1 MTKNDTV
8 DFKVLDSISVIAK
21 KLANSNLKIKRTQ
34 EFLKAEEQLNNY
46 FETTSNGTW
55 MLCGIISYY
64 FENNGSTCS
73 FNDLSTFFGA
83 PVMSVIAYKDD
94 IKVLLDKGYI
104 SNTIGLEEKEIGLK
118 NEFEVS
124 TELLHCILHNKK
136 IIISQKKEK
145 EDGLTSLIKRIG
157 EMIESDEKEI
167 LKIIRIDHIEKEYR
181 NSDFFSNVCQ
191 LIPDSYDRL
200 FFYDTCSDLLN
211 GNETNLCSTLSN
223 IYDSEEYRFI
233 VAESFMN
240 EENVLF
246 KNGLIDFVNKG
257 NINDSTIEL
266 TIKAK
271 EMLLGEKAKL
281 FLKSAKATNII
292 KPEAIKQKPLFYS
305 TENETEIHRL
315 RTSLQEENLCSI
327 QERLSEK
334 GLPKGIAVLLYGA
347 PGTGKTETVYQIAKE
362 TGRQIFHVDI
372 SSAKSCW
379 FGESEKITKKIFTD
393 YKQLCKAAK
402 SEQGGKMPILLFNE
416 ADGILSK
423 RKDAIAG
430 NTTQTENTIQNIIL
444 EEMETLEGI
453 MICTTNLAE
462 NLDTAFERR
471 FLFKIKFENPTI
483 EAKQKIWKSKLDWLN
498 DDAISKV
505 AQAYDLSGGQIDN
518 IVRKITMDEVLT
530 GNKPDFEELNAL
542 CKSEKINNTERR
554 IGFC

>member
-1 MTKNDTV
+1 
-8 DFKVLDSISVIAK
+8 
-21 KLANSNLKIKRTQ
+21 
-34 EFLKAEEQLNNY
+34 
-46 FETTSNGTW
+46 
-55 MLCGIISYY
+55 
-64 FENNGSTCS
+64 
-73 FNDLSTFFGA
+73 
-83 PVMSVIAYKDD
+83 
-94 IKVLLDKGYI
+94 
-104 SNTIGLEEKEIGLK
+104 
-118 NEFEVS
+118 
-124 TELLHCILHNKK
+124 
-136 IIISQKKEK
+136 
-145 EDGLTSLIKRIG
+145 
-157 EMIESDEKEI
+157 
-167 LKIIRIDHIEKEYR
+167 
-181 NSDFFSNVCQ
+181 
-191 LIPDSYDRL
+191 
-200 FFYDTCSDLLN
+200 
-211 GNETNLCSTLSN
+211 
-223 IYDSEEYRFI
+223 
-233 VAESFMN
+233 MN

-315 RTSLQEENLCSI
+315 KTSLQEENLCSI

-393 YKQLCKAAK
+393 YRQLCKAAK
-402 SEQGGKMPILLFNE
+402 SEQSGKMPILLFNE

-444 EEMETLEGI
+444 EEMETL
-453 MICTTNLAE
+453 
-462 NLDTAFERR
+462 
-471 FLFKIKFENPTI
+471 
-483 EAKQKIWKSKLDWLN
+483 
-498 DDAISKV
+498 
-505 AQAYDLSGGQIDN
+505 AQ
-518 IVRKITMDEVLT
+518 
-530 GNKPDFEELNAL
+530 
-542 CKSEKINNTERR
+542 
-554 IGFC
+554 

>member
-21 KLANSNLKIKRTQ
+21 KLAGSNLKIKRTQ

-55 MLCGIISYY
+55 MMCGIISYY
-64 FENNGSTCS
+64 FEHGCTCN
-73 FNDLSTFFGA
+73 FNDLSSFFDTNI
-83 PVMSVIAYKDD
+83 MSVIVYKDD

-104 SNTIGLEEKEIGLK
+104 SNTKGLDEKEVGLK
-118 NEFEVS
+118 NEFELS

-136 IIISQKKEK
+136 ITLSPKKEK

-157 EMIESDEKEI
+157 EMIESNEREI
-167 LKIIRIDHIEKEYR
+167 LKIRWITRIEKKYR
-181 NSDFFSNVCQ
+181 NSDFFSKVCQ
-191 LIPDSYDRL
+191 VIPDSYDRL

-211 GNETNLCSTLSN
+211 GNETNLCSTLSY
-223 IYDSEEYRFI
+223 IYDSEEYRFNA
-233 VAESFMN
+233 AESFLN
-240 EENVLF
+240 EENALF
-246 KNGLIDFVNKG
+246 TNGLIDFINKG
-257 NINDSTIEL
+257 NINDSVIEL
-266 TIKAK
+266 TPKAK

-281 FLKSAKATNII
+281 FMKSTKGTNLIN
-292 KPEAIKQKPLFYS
+292 PEAIKQKSLFYS
-305 TENETEIHRL
+305 AENETEIHRL
-315 RTSLQEENLCSI
+315 KTALQEENLRSI
-327 QERLSEK
+327 QERLSKK
-334 GLPKGIAVLLYGA
+334 GLPKGIAVLLYGT

-362 TGRQIFHVDI
+362 TGRQILHVDI

-379 FGESEKITKKIFTD
+379 FGESEKNIKKIFTD

-402 SEQGGKMPILLFNE
+402 SEKNGKMPILLFNE

-423 RKDAIAG
+423 RRDAVVG
-430 NTTQTENTIQNIIL
+430 NTAQTENTIQNIIL

-483 EAKQKIWKSKLDWLN
+483 AVKQKIWKSKLGWLN
-498 DDAISKV
+498 DETISKV
-505 AQAYDLSGGQIDN
+505 AQAYELSGGQIDN

>member
-145 EDGLTSLIKRIG
+145 EDGLTSLINRIG
-157 EMIESDEKEI
+157 EMIKSDEKEI

-223 IYDSEEYRFI
+223 IYDSEECRFI

-246 KNGLIDFVNKG
+246 TNGLIDFVNKG
-257 NINDSTIEL
+257 NINDSSIEL
-266 TIKAK
+266 TTKAK

-281 FLKSAKATNII
+281 FMKSTKGTNII
-292 KPEAIKQKPLFYS
+292 NPEAIKQKSLFYS

-315 RTSLQEENLCSI
+315 RTSLQEKNLCSI

-530 GNKPDFEELNAL
+530 GNKPDFEELNVL
-542 CKSEKINNTERR
+542 CKNEKINNTERR

>member
-8 DFKVLDSISVIAK
+8 DFNVLNAISVIAR
-21 KLANSNLKIKRTQ
+21 KLAGSNLKIRRTQ
-34 EFLKAEEQLNNY
+34 EFLKAEEQLNKY

-55 MLCGIISYY
+55 MMCGMISYY
-64 FENNGSTCS
+64 FEHGGYASN
-73 FNDLSTFFGA
+73 FNTLSAFFDTNI
-83 PVMSVIAYKDD
+83 MSVISFEEDVK
-94 IKVLLDKGYI
+94 LLLEKGYI
-104 SNTIGLEEKEIGLK
+104 SNTIGLNEKEIGLK
-118 NEFEVS
+118 NEFKIS
-124 TELLHCILHNKK
+124 TELLHCIFKNKK
-136 IIISQKKEK
+136 ITLTRKKEK
-145 EDGLTSLIKRIG
+145 ENGLTSLIKRIG
-157 EMIESDEKEI
+157 IIIEGDDDEI
-167 LKIIRIDHIEKEYR
+167 FKIKHVKCIERVYK
-181 NSDFFSNVCQ
+181 NLDFFSKVCQ
-191 LIPDSYDRL
+191 LISRPHDRL

-233 VAESFMN
+233 AAESFLN
-240 EENVLF
+240 EENALF
-246 KNGLIDFVNKG
+246 TNGLIDFINKG
-257 NINDSTIEL
+257 NINDSVIEL
-266 TIKAK
+266 TPKAK

-281 FLKSAKATNII
+281 FMKSTKGTNLIN
-292 KPEAIKQKPLFYS
+292 PEAIKQKSLFYS
-305 TENETEIHRL
+305 AENETEIHRL

-334 GLPKGIAVLLYGA
+334 GLPKGIAVLLYGV

-362 TGRQIFHVDI
+362 TGRQILHVDI

-379 FGESEKITKKIFTD
+379 FGESEKNIKKIFTD
-393 YKQLCKAAK
+393 YRQLCKAAK
-402 SEQGGKMPILLFNE
+402 SEKDGKMPILLFNE

-423 RKDAIAG
+423 RRDADLG

-453 MICTTNLAE
+453 MICTTNLSE

-471 FLFKIKFENPTI
+471 FLFKIMFENPTI
-483 EAKQKIWKSKLDWLN
+483 EAKEKIWKSKLDWLN
-498 DDAISKV
+498 DETISKV
-505 AQAYDLSGGQIDN
+505 AQTYDLSGGQIDN

>member
-1 MTKNDTV
+1 MTKNNTV

-21 KLANSNLKIKRTQ
+21 KLAGSNLKIKRTQ

-55 MLCGIISYY
+55 MMCGIISYY

-104 SNTIGLEEKEIGLK
+104 SNTIGLDEKEIGLK

-124 TELLHCILHNKK
+124 TELLHCIFHNKK

-145 EDGLTSLIKRIG
+145 EDGLTSLINRIG
-157 EMIESDEKEI
+157 EMIKSDEKEI

-181 NSDFFSNVCQ
+181 NLDFFSKACQ

-233 VAESFMN
+233 AAESFLN
-240 EENVLF
+240 EENALF
-246 KNGLIDFVNKG
+246 TNGLIDFINKG
-257 NINDSTIEL
+257 NINDSVIEL
-266 TIKAK
+266 TPKAK

-281 FLKSAKATNII
+281 FLKSIKGTSII
-292 KPEAIKQKPLFYS
+292 NPEAIKQKSLFYS
-305 TENETEIHRL
+305 AENETEIHRL

-362 TGRQIFHVDI
+362 TGRQILHVDI

-402 SEQGGKMPILLFNE
+402 SEKDGKMPILLFNE

-423 RKDAIAG
+423 RRDADLG

-453 MICTTNLAE
+453 MICTTNLSE

-483 EAKQKIWKSKLDWLN
+483 AVKQKIWKSKLDWLN
-498 DDAISKV
+498 DETISKV
-505 AQAYDLSGGQIDN
+505 AQTYDLSGGQIDN

>member
-21 KLANSNLKIKRTQ
+21 KLAGSNLKIKRTQ

-64 FENNGSTCS
+64 FEHSYTCN
-73 FNDLSTFFGA
+73 FNDLSSFFDTNI
-83 PVMSVIAYKDD
+83 MSVIVYKDD

-104 SNTIGLEEKEIGLK
+104 SNTKGLDEKEVGLK
-118 NEFEVS
+118 NEFELS

-136 IIISQKKEK
+136 ITLSPKKEK

-157 EMIESDEKEI
+157 EMIESNEREI
-167 LKIIRIDHIEKEYR
+167 LKIRWITRIEKKYR
-181 NSDFFSNVCQ
+181 NSDFFSKACQ

-233 VAESFMN
+233 AAESFLN
-240 EENVLF
+240 EENALF
-246 KNGLIDFVNKG
+246 TNGLIDFINKG
-257 NINDSTIEL
+257 NINDSVIEL
-266 TIKAK
+266 TPKAK

-281 FLKSAKATNII
+281 FMKSTKGTNLIN
-292 KPEAIKQKPLFYS
+292 PEAIKQKSLFYS
-305 TENETEIHRL
+305 AENETEIHRL
-315 RTSLQEENLCSI
+315 KTALQEENLRSI
-327 QERLSEK
+327 QERLSKK

-362 TGRQIFHVDI
+362 TGRQILHVDI

-402 SEQGGKMPILLFNE
+402 SEKDGKMPILLFNE

-423 RKDAIAG
+423 RRDADLG

-453 MICTTNLAE
+453 MICTTNLSE

-483 EAKQKIWKSKLDWLN
+483 EAKEKIWKSKLGWLN
-498 DDAISKV
+498 DETISKV
-505 AQAYDLSGGQIDN
+505 AQAYELSGGQIDN

-530 GNKPDFEELNAL
+530 GNKPDFEELNSL
-542 CKSEKINNTERR
+542 CKSEKINNTERK

>member
-124 TELLHCILHNKK
+124 TELLHCIFHNKK

-157 EMIESDEKEI
+157 EMIESDENFIYKVLQIKSIEI
-167 LKIIRIDHIEKEYR
+167 EYN
-181 NSDFFSNVCQ
+181 NSDFFAKVCQ
-191 LIPDSYDRL
+191 LIPLTHDRL
-200 FFYDTCSDLLN
+200 FFYDTCYDLLR
-211 GNETNLCSTLSN
+211 GSETNLCSTLSN

-281 FLKSAKATNII
+281 FMKSTKGTNII
-292 KPEAIKQKPLFYS
+292 NPEAIKQKSLFYS
-305 TENETEIHRL
+305 AENETEIHRL
-315 RTSLQEENLCSI
+315 RTSLQEENLCTI

-423 RKDAIAG
+423 RRDAIAG

-498 DDAISKV
+498 DDAISKI

>member
-157 EMIESDEKEI
+157 EMIESDENFIYKVLQIKSIEI
-167 LKIIRIDHIEKEYR
+167 EYN
-181 NSDFFSNVCQ
+181 NSDFFAKVCQ
-191 LIPDSYDRL
+191 LIPLTHDRL
-200 FFYDTCSDLLN
+200 FFYDACYDLLR
-211 GNETNLCSTLSN
+211 GSETNLCSTLSN

>member
-1 MTKNDTV
+1 
-8 DFKVLDSISVIAK
+8 LDSISVIAK
-21 KLANSNLKIKRTQ
+21 KLAGSNLKIKRTQ

-64 FENNGSTCS
+64 FEHGYTCN
-73 FNDLSTFFGA
+73 FNDLSSFFDTNI
-83 PVMSVIAYKDD
+83 MSVIVYKDD

-104 SNTIGLEEKEIGLK
+104 SNTKGLDEKEVGLK
-118 NEFEVS
+118 NEFELS

-136 IIISQKKEK
+136 ITLSPKKEK

-157 EMIESDEKEI
+157 EMIESNEREI
-167 LKIIRIDHIEKEYR
+167 LKIRWITRIEKKYR
-181 NSDFFSNVCQ
+181 NSDFFSKACQ

-223 IYDSEEYRFI
+223 IYDSEEDRFI
-233 VAESFMN
+233 AAESFLN
-240 EENVLF
+240 EENALF
-246 KNGLIDFVNKG
+246 TNGLIDFINKG
-257 NINDSTIEL
+257 NINDSVIEL
-266 TIKAK
+266 TPKAK

-281 FLKSAKATNII
+281 FMKSTKGTNLIN
-292 KPEAIKQKPLFYS
+292 PEAIKQKSLFYS
-305 TENETEIHRL
+305 AENETEIHRL
-315 RTSLQEENLCSI
+315 KTALQEENLCPI

-362 TGRQIFHVDI
+362 TGRQILHVDI

-402 SEQGGKMPILLFNE
+402 SEKDGKMPILLFNE

-423 RKDAIAG
+423 RRDADLG

-453 MICTTNLAE
+453 MICTTNLSE

-471 FLFKIKFENPTI
+471 FLFKIMFENPTI
-483 EAKQKIWKSKLDWLN
+483 KAKEKIWKSKLDWLN
-498 DDAISKV
+498 DETISKV
-505 AQAYDLSGGQIDN
+505 AQTYDLSGGQIDN